1 MGGKNV
7 PLSLSLSHYLKVTSS
22 ICCQSP
28 MASTWRPR
36 QRHSSPPP
44 PTQSPPPS
52 TQRPQRHSSPQPST
66 QRAQR
71 GYHDSHSL
79 LPSSRSSSVQNHT
92 PSIMLESSSPSLPSS
107 PPCRPQDIDSLRLRR
122 KISAL
127 EDTINRL
134 ERDRGSSKRRYEYAI
149 DKGMRLTF
157 DSILPAE
164 LILRVSLDVES
175 ARLRIYIMI

>member
-36 QRHSSPPP
+36 QRHS
-44 PTQSPPPS
+44 
-52 TQRPQRHSSPQPST
+52 ST

-107 PPCRPQDIDSLRLRR
+107 PPCRPQDVDSLRLRR

-127 EDTINRL
+127 EDTINCL